1 MNNVL
6 KLLLEGEPLDTA
18 QIGKILNLGQA
29 AVESQLADLRKQ
41 GVLLGWR
48 AVLNPSFEAERR
60 VRAVIEIK
68 IQTQGA
74 GGFEEL
80 PNALANSNKSKVVT

>member
-18 QIGKILNLGQA
+18 QIGKILNLGA
-29 AVESQLADLRKQ
+29 DAVERELASLRTQ
-41 GVLLGWR
+41 GILLGMR
-48 AVLNPSFEAERR
+48 AVLNPSYEAERR

-68 IQTQGA
+68 IRTEGT
-74 GGFEEL
+74 GGFDGIAE
-80 PNALANSNKSKVVT
+80 

>member
-29 AVESQLADLRKQ
+29 AVEAQLTDLRKL

-48 AVLNPSFEAERR
+48 AVLNPSYEA
-60 VRAVIEIK
+60 
-68 IQTQGA
+68 
-74 GGFEEL
+74 
-80 PNALANSNKSKVVT
+80 